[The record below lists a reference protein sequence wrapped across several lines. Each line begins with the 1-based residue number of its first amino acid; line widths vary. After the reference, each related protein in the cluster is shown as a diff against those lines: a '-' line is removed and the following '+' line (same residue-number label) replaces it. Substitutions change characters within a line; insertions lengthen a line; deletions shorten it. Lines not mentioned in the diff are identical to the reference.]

1 MIKAETLEEAM
12 VAINKVAQ
20 GKVLRISARCQDSTA
35 VETNVHYPTNNSLMW
50 DCMKTIDRLLI
61 KLQAESGGVI
71 RIRKYRKQAKNNDG
85 QINNTT
91 SSEKRKGLFE
101 KQLKLLRIS
110 MNQAQRVLAA

>member
-20 GKVLRISARCQDSTA
+20 GEDLEDFSKVRQDSTA
-35 VETNVHYPTNNSLMW
+35 VETNMHYPTNNSLMW

-61 KLQAESGGVI
+61 KLQAESGG
-71 RIRKYRKQAKNNDG
+71 AKNNDG